1 MNLREIPLLL
11 LIVVSPSAVARAQTP
26 PAAPPTSAAPAP
38 TAVATQPAPPAAA
51 SAIPLRLAA
60 QVELASGVATGSF
73 HNQLV
78 GGRVDG
84 RFSPHVSLGGYL
96 GFASLKGKDGRL
108 HAALTYAQL
117 EYLAGEPS
125 SWLRFPLRFATGY
138 LTDNGPVVRAAAG
151 LSFAVGRSVDLVTE
165 LAPMVWLTNNQTLL
179 SLNLSLELALRL

>member
-1 MNLREIPLLL
+1 MNLRSLVVMS
-11 LIVVSPSAVARAQTP
+11 LIVSSAPAVARAQTASVAP
-26 PAAPPTSAAPAP
+26 SAVAAQPAAPAEPT
-38 TAVATQPAPPAAA
+38 
-51 SAIPLRLAA
+51 IPLRLAA

-84 RFSPHVSLGGYL
+84 RFSPHLSLGGYL

-117 EYLAGEPS
+117 ELLAGDPS

-151 LSFAVGRSVDLVTE
+151 LSFKVGRSVDLVTE

-179 SLNLSLELALRL
+179 SLNLSLELAFRL

>member
-1 MNLREIPLLL
+1 MNLRS
-11 LIVVSPSAVARAQTP
+11 IVVSSLIMSSAPAVARAQTA
-26 PAAPPTSAAPAP
+26 PAAPS
-38 TAVATQPAPPAAA
+38 AVAAQPAPPPAEPT
-51 SAIPLRLAA
+51 IPLRLAA

-73 HNQLV
+73 HNELV

-84 RFSPHVSLGGYL
+84 RFSPHLSLGGYL

-117 EYLAGEPS
+117 EYLAGDPS

-138 LTDNGPVVRAAAG
+138 LTDNGPIVRAAAG
-151 LSFAVGRSVDLVTE
+151 LSFKVGRSVDLVTE

-179 SLNLSLELALRL
+179 SLNLSLELAFRL

>member
-1 MNLREIPLLL
+1 MKLRNLILL
-11 LIVVSPSAVARAQTP
+11 LIVSSTPASARAQSSPPAASPSAVAAEP
-26 PAAPPTSAAPAP
+26 APAVAAPT
-38 TAVATQPAPPAAA
+38 
-51 SAIPLRLAA
+51 IPLRLAA

-73 HNQLV
+73 HNELV

-84 RFSPHVSLGGYL
+84 RFSPHISLGGYL

-117 EYLAGEPS
+117 EYLAGDPS

-138 LTDNGPVVRAAAG
+138 LTENGPVVRAAAG
-151 LSFAVGRSVDLVTE
+151 LSFKVGHSVDLVTE

-179 SLNLSLELALRL
+179 SLNLSLELAFRL

>member
-1 MNLREIPLLL
+1 MNLRDIQLQLLL
-11 LIVVSPSAVARAQTP
+11 LIVLTTPAVARAQTP
-26 PAAPPTSAAPAP
+26 PTNAAAPPEAVASQPTPVAAP
-38 TAVATQPAPPAAA
+38 T
-51 SAIPLRLAA
+51 IPLRLAA

-84 RFSPHVSLGGYL
+84 SFSTHLSLGGYL

-117 EYLAGEPS
+117 EYLAGDPS

-151 LSFAVGRSVDLVTE
+151 LSFQLGRSVDLVTE

-179 SLNLSLELALRL
+179 SLNLSLELAFRL